1 VPAVEVDL
9 SGREENVPERFVPDQ
24 MQGDLIE
31 AEHLVRYWWAS
42 DVARGRRVLDAGC
55 GVGYGTNLM
64 SRAGASAATGVDVAN
79 AVIEAAIPDAA
90 PGVSFVAADLKA
102 LPFEDASFDV
112 VVCFEVI
119 EHVEAPEEVIAELT
133 RVLAPEGV
141 LLVSSPNPDAY
152 VPGNPH
158 HVREFRAAELREI
171 VDRHLAHSEV
181 RRQFDWVASAVVDD
195 AVAGLDGLDRLH
207 ALEAAKAASQRAG
220 TESYAIVIASDAELP
235 QTAPRL
241 VATGVA
247 EPRRWLELYADQ
259 QRLLDDQRAYIER
272 QADFRGEVYA
282 LQASLRTAE
291 QEIARLLE
299 ALKRTEE
306 LAEALE
312 QEGTAQ
318 AAELENRIDE
328 LSERLERA
336 DRVLANMY
344 RSPSWRITAPL
355 RMCKRLLRR

>member
-1 VPAVEVDL
+1 VRPVDVDL
-9 SGREENVPERFVPDQ
+9 SGVEENVPERFVPDE

-42 DVARGRRVLDAGC
+42 EVARDRRVLDAGC
-55 GVGYGTNLM
+55 GIGYGTNLLA
-64 SRAGASAATGVDVAN
+64 RAGASAATGVDVAE
-79 AVIEAAIPDAA
+79 AVIEAAIPGAA
-90 PGVSFVAADLKA
+90 PGVSFIAGDLSA
-102 LPFEDASFDV
+102 LPFDDASFDV

-119 EHVEAPEEVIAELT
+119 EHVESPEEAIAELT

-158 HVREFRAAELREI
+158 HIREFPPAELRAI
-171 VDRHLAHSEV
+171 VDRHFAHSEV

-195 AVAGLDGLDRLH
+195 AVAGSDGLDRLP
-207 ALEAAKAASQRAG
+207 ALEAAKVTSQHAG
-220 TESYAIVIASDAELP
+220 TEPYAIVVASDAELP
-235 QTAPRL
+235 QLGPRL

-259 QRLLDDQRAYIER
+259 QRLLDDQRAHIER

-282 LQASLRTAE
+282 LQRSLRSAE
-291 QEIARLLE
+291 QEIAGLLE
-299 ALKRTEE
+299 ELKRSEE
-306 LAEALE
+306 RAEALE
-312 QEGTAQ
+312 QEATVH
-318 AAELENRIDE
+318 AARLGGRIDE

-336 DRVLANMY
+336 DRVLADMR

-355 RMCKRLLRR
+355 RMGKRLLGR